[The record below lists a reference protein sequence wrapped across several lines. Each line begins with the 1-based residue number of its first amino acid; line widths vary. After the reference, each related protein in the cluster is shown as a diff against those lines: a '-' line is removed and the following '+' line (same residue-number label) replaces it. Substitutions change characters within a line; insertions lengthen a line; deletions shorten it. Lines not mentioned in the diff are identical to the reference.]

1 MATDNKKPNT
11 GKKAKTFLN
20 SDEVRMVLD
29 ATLSHPSNGLA
40 KTGKQFGLGGSTI
53 NGWLVPQPSRGGVL
67 KPEVREWFKEHG
79 REFRELRP
87 QIKLCP
93 ELLAISGSEEGM
105 IGPLDIGPAPVAKP
119 TRYYPTLRA
128 KRLSQALEF
137 TPQTT
142 GDLIVL
148 KTDIDDLVEQAEQ
161 AIADLT
167 GIRDALAMVMA
178 WQSDSSELAKAKA
191 KIAELEHQVRLA
203 DKKTET
209 ERSKFLSDRLVEIFE
224 RK

>member
-11 GKKAKTFLN
+11 GRKAKTFLN

-93 ELLAISGSEEGM
+93 ELLAISGEEGM

-119 TRYYPTLRA
+119 TRYYPT
-128 KRLSQALEF
+128 LEF

-203 DKKTET
+203 DKKMET
-209 ERSKFLSDRLVEIFE
+209 ERSKFLSDRLVERFE

>member
-1 MATDNKKPNT
+1 
-11 GKKAKTFLN
+11 
-20 SDEVRMVLD
+20 MVLD

-93 ELLAISGSEEGM
+93 ELLAISGEEGM

-119 TRYYPTLRA
+119 TRYYPT
-128 KRLSQALEF
+128 LEF

-209 ERSKFLSDRLVEIFE
+209 ERSKFLSDRLVERFE